1 MNVLSISKEIGS
13 MSAQNFHSN
22 VSTMHLCFFLISCIV
37 LYVLDKSGCINQNK
51 DYYQETN

>member
-1 MNVLSISKEIGS
+1 MNVLSLSKEIGS

-22 VSTMHLCFFLISCIV
+22 VSTMHLCFFLFSCIV